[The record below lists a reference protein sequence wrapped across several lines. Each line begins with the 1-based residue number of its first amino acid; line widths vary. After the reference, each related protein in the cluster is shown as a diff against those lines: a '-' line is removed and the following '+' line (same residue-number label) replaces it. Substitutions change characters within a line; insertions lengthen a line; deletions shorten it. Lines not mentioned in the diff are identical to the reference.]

1 MKIAIG
7 SLTVPC
13 VIGDLPEEREREQP
27 LLVDAEIEIG
37 DDSSRSDRLADTVDY
52 SALAQRI
59 AAALKSAKCRMLER
73 AAKIAWDVC
82 VSEKNAVSAKVR
94 VTKKGAIPIVASA
107 SAEYSGA
114 GSAEYE
120 LAGIETIARGICIL
134 HGSLLV
140 CRAKGGTTS
149 YLPGGH
155 VEFGETGRDAL
166 RREMIEETGLESN
179 PGEFRGVVESRF
191 VQHGKPHA
199 EINLVYSLDI
209 PSLGGI
215 ASEVA
220 AKEPWIEFAWVP
232 IERLDEAAL
241 LPEMFRR
248 LKEDP
253 GAFFAV

>member
-94 VTKKGAIPIVASA
+94 VTKTEGDHSFATVTIHEGRNRQVRRMF
-107 SAEYSGA
+107 EVV
-114 GSAEYE
+114 GSTVMA
-120 LAGIETIARGICIL
+120 LKRIGFGPLQLDDLPRG
-134 HGSLLV
+134 
-140 CRAKGGTTS
+140 RWR
-149 YLPGGH
+149 YLT
-155 VEFGETGRDAL
+155 E
-166 RREMIEETGLESN
+166 
-179 PGEFRGVVESRF
+179 
-191 VQHGKPHA
+191 A
-199 EINLVYSLDI
+199 EIRSLKK
-209 PSLGGI
+209 LY
-215 ASEVA
+215 E
-220 AKEPWIEFAWVP
+220 
-232 IERLDEAAL
+232 
-241 LPEMFRR
+241 
-248 LKEDP
+248 
-253 GAFFAV
+253 